1 MHYSIQQDL
10 ARSHYDT
17 LLDEASRAHLAALV
31 RESRADERT
40 EKRSEPLRALFR
52 RLHVTRVRTA
62 PAH

>member
-17 LLDEASRAHLAALV
+17 LLDEANRAHLAALV
-31 RESRADERT
+31 RESRANDT
-40 EKRSEPLRALFR
+40 TGKRSEPLRRLFR
-52 RLHVTRVRTA
+52 RLQVTHVRAV

>member
-31 RESRADERT
+31 RESRADETT
-40 EKRSEPLRALFR
+40 EKQSVLRGLLR
-52 RLHVTRVRTA
+52 RLHITRVRTV